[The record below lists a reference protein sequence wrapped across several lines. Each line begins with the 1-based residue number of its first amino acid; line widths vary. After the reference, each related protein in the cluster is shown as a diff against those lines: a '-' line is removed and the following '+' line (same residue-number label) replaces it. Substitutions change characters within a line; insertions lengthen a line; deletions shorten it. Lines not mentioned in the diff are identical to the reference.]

1 MEFVSILQYTS
12 SHRVDMRKSLCLTP
26 VDLQVDDRVVNDSEE
41 TGDFDDDLRNL
52 EALLDEDTD
61 MPAAT

>member
-1 MEFVSILQYTS
+1 MLVFSNTLHLIA
-12 SHRVDMRKSLCLTP
+12 SLCLTP

-52 EALLDEDTD
+52 EELLDEDTD